1 MMTLR
6 TCDFDTYCA
15 IENYVFNILADD
27 EAELLLDDV
36 QAFAARYNVTITA
49 DEVQQM
55 VWDFDEM

>member
-15 IENYVFNILADD
+15 IEDYVFSILADD
-27 EAELLLDDV
+27 DAELTLDDV
-36 QAFAARYNVTITA
+36 QAFAASLGVAITA
-49 DEVQQM
+49 DELQQM